1 MAIRTWKGGSAA
13 VAQIWKGT
21 ITTTTAGHTY
31 IVTLT
36 DLNQSST
43 TVVFTYTLVAG
54 DTTTTIGAASFIA
67 AWNNSTAALVSA
79 ITATQSAGQVI
90 LTADT
95 AGAPFSAA
103 TSGTGTWSGT
113 GNTTESNGPYDWNI
127 PANWVE
133 NVVPVATNDV
143 IIQSSNK
150 ILYSLDQSAVALG
163 KITWSG
169 FTGTTGAANL
179 PLIVSVTAFLFN
191 ASGVAYVNIGSSAIA
206 TRITGTASGGTGTYG
221 LYLTGSAISTLT
233 NEGGTIGVA
242 VGLGQTSTITTADNR
257 SNGTMFLGVG
267 TTLTTYNQTSGTGIV
282 ECAATTVSA
291 DTGTLTINGVGAI
304 TTLNN
309 GNAIGG
315 ATVYPNSSGTITTL
329 NAKGGTT
336 DFTRSR
342 TARTVTTLNLYNG
355 AAVVRD
361 PAILTVTTLTQS
373 DASTITAD

>member
-1 MAIRTWKGGSAA
+1 MAIRTWKGGSTA
-13 VAQIWKGT
+13 VAQVWKGT

-36 DLNQSST
+36 DLNQAST

-95 AGAPFSAA
+95 AGSPFSAA

-169 FTGTTGAANL
+169 FTGTTGTANL

-206 TRITGTASGGTGTYG
+206 PRITGTASGGTGTYG

-233 NEGGTIGVA
+233 NEGGSVGVA
-242 VGLGQTSTITTADNR
+242 VSLGQISTITTADNR

-336 DFTRSR
+336 DFTKSR
-342 TARTVTTLNLYNG
+342 TTRTVTTLNLYNG

-373 DASTITAD
+373 DASTIMAD